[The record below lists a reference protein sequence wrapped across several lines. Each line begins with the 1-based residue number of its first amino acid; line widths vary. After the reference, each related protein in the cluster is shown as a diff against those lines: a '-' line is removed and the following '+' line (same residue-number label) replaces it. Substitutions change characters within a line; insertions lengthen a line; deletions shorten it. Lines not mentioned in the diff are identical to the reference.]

1 MSHRKLKSTKYISS
15 NPVPMNGVSTYPVP
29 TLTRLSE
36 LLMEKER
43 IEPKLEDLPLAN
55 AVAVE
60 QRLSEIDDEI
70 ESLTSEP
77 EETENTENT
86 AIDSQIAELE
96 KSLEELQDLRKIV
109 DKHIKTTPG
118 KVAAVR
124 LLGETINSV
133 NRRLRLIDSK
143 MSWIKDKLSKANQE
157 KSEKIRQ
164 IANNLIIMGYSRKDT
179 Q

>member
-15 NPVPMNGVSTYPVP
+15 NPVPMNGVSIYPAP
-29 TLTRLSE
+29 TRTRLSE

-77 EETENTENT
+77 EETENT

-124 LLGETINSV
+124 LLGGAINSV
-133 NRRLRLIDSK
+133 NRRLRLIDSR
-143 MSWIKDKLSKANQE
+143 MVSIRDKLSKANQE

-164 IANNLIIMGYSRKDT
+164 ITNNLIIMGYNCKDT